1 MPSDAGCVAG
11 YTCQLFALQVY
22 IFGGMTIDGH
32 LLNDLWALDLDS
44 MTWSHCTCYGLAP
57 SARKGKHYVLKE
69 AMPLG

>member
-1 MPSDAGCVAG
+1 V
-11 YTCQLFALQVY
+11 LQVY

-57 SARKGKHYVLKE
+57 SARKGVQHAAWE
-69 AMPLG
+69 C